1 MHISSE
7 LLDQPVERAAR
18 IVALDLLDKAMT
30 ARQRLGDPSDSD
42 AVHDF
47 RVAVRRLRSWL
58 RGLGPW
64 LEDSTPKKA
73 VRRLA
78 KAARLT
84 GDARDA
90 EVPLPWLHPQRSAL
104 GVRQPPGL
112 RWPVGRIET
121 AKRPTQQTPQP
132 KGGRAF

>member
-1 MHISSE
+1 MRTPPE
-7 LLDQPVERAAR
+7 LLEQPVERAAR
-18 IVALDLLDKAMT
+18 VVALILLENAQK
-30 ARQRLGDPSDSD
+30 ARQRIDDPSDAD
-42 AVHDF
+42 ALHDF

-90 EVPLPWLHPQRSAL
+90 EVHLTWLHAQRSAL
-104 GVRQPPGL
+104 SVRQRRGL
-112 RWPVGRIET
+112 SWLVEQIET
-121 AKRPTQQTPQP
+121 DKRHDEHTVTT
-132 KGGRAF
+132 KGG